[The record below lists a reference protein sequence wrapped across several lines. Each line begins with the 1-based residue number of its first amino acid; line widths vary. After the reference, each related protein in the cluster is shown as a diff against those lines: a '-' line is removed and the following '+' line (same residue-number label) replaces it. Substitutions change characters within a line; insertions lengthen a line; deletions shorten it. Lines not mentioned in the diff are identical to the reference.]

1 MEENVFETMAR
12 KYDSSERIELANI
25 IATKISEELT
35 QAKDKTLIDYG
46 SGTGL
51 VGLQMA
57 DYVKNAILIDSS
69 STMVEIINEKVTEN
83 NISNVQTIV
92 ADLTKDTI
100 DVKAD
105 IIIVSLVL
113 LHIPDTK
120 LILEKLYATLHADGQ
135 LIIVDFDKNPAIS
148 HPKVHNGFVASELEA
163 LLTDVGFQ
171 SASIQLFHSGK
182 KLFMKQDA
190 TLFIAVS
197 QK

>member
-51 VGLQMA
+51 VGLQLA
-57 DYVKNAILIDSS
+57 DHVKNAILIDSS
-69 STMVEIINEKVTEN
+69 NSMVEIINEKVTEN
-83 NISNVQTIV
+83 NIPNVQTTV

-120 LILEKLYATLHADGQ
+120 LILEKLYATLHAGGQ
-135 LIIVDFDKNPAIS
+135 LIIVDFDKNLAIS

-171 SASIQLFHSGK
+171 SASIQLFHSGE